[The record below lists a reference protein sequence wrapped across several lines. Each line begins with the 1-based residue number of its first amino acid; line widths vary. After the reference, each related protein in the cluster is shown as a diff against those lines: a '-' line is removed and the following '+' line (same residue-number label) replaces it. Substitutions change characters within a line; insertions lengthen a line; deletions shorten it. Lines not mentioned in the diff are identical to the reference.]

1 MAWLGLA
8 GLSGFLAYRPTAAF
22 SKGTRTMAKIT
33 PNYLEM
39 KASDL
44 PASKAFYEQ
53 AFGFAFTD
61 YGPDYAAVEGGP
73 VDIGLAAGPE
83 PVAPMPTFES
93 DDLEASLAQVKA
105 AGGAIAKD
113 IFAFPGGR
121 RFECLDPSGNRL
133 AIYQPG

>member
-1 MAWLGLA
+1 M
-8 GLSGFLAYRPTAAF
+8 PNV
-22 SKGTRTMAKIT
+22 T

-61 YGPDYAAVEGGP
+61 YGPGYAAVEGGP
-73 VDIGLAAGPE
+73 VDIGLATGPE
-83 PVAPMPTFES
+83 PVAPMPTFQT

-105 AGGAIAKD
+105 AGGKIVEE

-121 RFECLDPSGNRL
+121 RFECLDPAGNRL

>member
-1 MAWLGLA
+1 M
-8 GLSGFLAYRPTAAF
+8 P
-22 SKGTRTMAKIT
+22 KVT

-73 VDIGLAAGPE
+73 VDIGLAAGSE
-83 PVAPMPTFES
+83 PVAPMPAFQS

-105 AGGAIAKD
+105 AGGEIVKG

-121 RFECLDPSGNRL
+121 RFECLDPAANRL
-133 AIYQPG
+133 AIYQPD

>member
-1 MAWLGLA
+1 M
-8 GLSGFLAYRPTAAF
+8 P
-22 SKGTRTMAKIT
+22 KIT

-44 PASKAFYEQ
+44 SASKAFYEQ

-73 VDIGLAAGPE
+73 VDIGLAAGNE

-93 DDLEASLAQVKA
+93 DDLEASLAQVKT
-105 AGGAIAKD
+105 AGGKIVKE

>member
-1 MAWLGLA
+1 M
-8 GLSGFLAYRPTAAF
+8 P
-22 SKGTRTMAKIT
+22 KII

-44 PASKAFYEQ
+44 PVSKAFYKQ

-61 YGPDYAAVEGGP
+61 YGPEYAAVEGGP

-83 PVAPMPTFES
+83 PVAPMPAFQS

-105 AGGAIAKD
+105 AGGEVVKD
-113 IFAFPGGR
+113 ILAFPGGR
-121 RFECLDPSGNRL
+121 RFECLDPAGNRL
-133 AIYQPG
+133 AVYQPD

>member
-1 MAWLGLA
+1 MGLA
-8 GLSGFLAYRPTAAF
+8 GLGGFLAYKPATAVA
-22 SKGTRTMAKIT
+22 KGMPAMPKIT

-39 KASDL
+39 KAGDL
-44 PASKAFYEQ
+44 PASKAFYEK

-73 VDIGLAAGPE
+73 VDIGLSAGPE
-83 PVAPMPTFES
+83 PVAPMPAFES
-93 DDLEASLAQVKA
+93 DDLEASLAQVTA
-105 AGGAIAKD
+105 AGGKIVRE

-133 AIYQPG
+133 AIYQPD

>member
-1 MAWLGLA
+1 M
-8 GLSGFLAYRPTAAF
+8 PTV
-22 SKGTRTMAKIT
+22 T

-61 YGPDYAAVEGGP
+61 YGPEYTAVEGGP
-73 VDIGLAAGPE
+73 VDIGLAAGSE
-83 PVAPMPTFES
+83 PVAPMPTFQT

-105 AGGAIAKD
+105 AGGKIVHE
-113 IFAFPGGR
+113 IFAYPGGQ
-121 RFECLDPSGNRL
+121 RFECLDPAGNRL
-133 AIYQPG
+133 AIYKPG

>member
-1 MAWLGLA
+1 M
-8 GLSGFLAYRPTAAF
+8 P
-22 SKGTRTMAKIT
+22 KIT

-73 VDIGLAAGPE
+73 VDIGLAAGQE
-83 PVAPMPTFES
+83 PVAPMPTFEC

-105 AGGAIAKD
+105 AGGKIVKE

>member
-1 MAWLGLA
+1 M
-8 GLSGFLAYRPTAAF
+8 P
-22 SKGTRTMAKIT
+22 KIT

-61 YGPDYAAVEGGP
+61 YGPGYAAVEDGP
-73 VDIGLAAGPE
+73 VQIGIAAGAE
-83 PVAPMPTFES
+83 PVAPMPTFQT

-105 AGGAIAKD
+105 ANGEIVKE

-121 RFECLDPSGNRL
+121 RFECLDPAGNRL
-133 AIYQPG
+133 AIYQPD